1 MAVNKNFVVKN
12 GLEVNTNL
20 LLADADNSRV
30 GVGTS
35 VPSFTLHVFG
45 GIGVTDVSV
54 TGVTTLSQDLKVG
67 SGGTGFVVTT
77 DSATGAGQSVGI
89 RTGFPEYT
97 LDVRGPVSTGATALY
112 VQGDARITGDL
123 FVDDITFDDANMQD
137 LTVTDTLTVAG
148 ITTLAS
154 SGGITTTG
162 GQLFVATD
170 ASVSGTVTAT
180 SFVGDGSGLTGVSTN
195 LTGSVGLSSEGTFVG
210 TGATILDFKST
221 TGTNVNNVTIS
232 SGIATVTIQPGV
244 SLGLAIALGG

>member
-1 MAVNKNFVVKN
+1 
-12 GLEVNTNL
+12 
-20 LLADADNSRV
+20 
-30 GVGTS
+30 
-35 VPSFTLHVFG
+35 
-45 GIGVTDVSV
+45 
-54 TGVTTLSQDLKVG
+54 
-67 SGGTGFVVTT
+67 
-77 DSATGAGQSVGI
+77 
-89 RTGFPEYT
+89 
-97 LDVRGPVSTGATALY
+97 
-112 VQGDARITGDL
+112 
-123 FVDDITFDDANMQD
+123 MQD

-210 TGATILDFKST
+210 TGATILDFKTT
-221 TGTNVNNVTIS
+221 TGTNINNVTIS

>member
-97 LDVRGPVSTGATALY
+97 LDVRGPVSTGTTALY
-112 VQGDARITGDL
+112 VYGDTRITGDL
-123 FVDDITFDDANMQD
+123 FVDDITFDDATMQD

-148 ITTLAS
+148 FTTLAS

-162 GQLFVATD
+162 GQLYVASD
-170 ASVSGTVTAT
+170 ISAIGVITAT
-180 SFVGDGSGLTGVSTN
+180 SFTGLGQIGVA
-195 LTGSVGLSSEGTFVG
+195 SEGTFVG
-210 TGATILDFKST
+210 TGVTLVDFKTT
-221 TGTNVNNVTIS
+221 TGTNINSVDIS
-232 SGIATVTIQPGV
+232 SGIASVTIQPGV

>member
-148 ITTLAS
+148 FTTLAS

-162 GQLFVATD
+162 DQLYVASD
-170 ASVSGTVTAT
+170 INAIGVITAT
-180 SFVGDGSGLTGVSTN
+180 SFIGLGQI
-195 LTGSVGLSSEGTFVG
+195 LSL
-210 TGATILDFKST
+210 IH
-221 TGTNVNNVTIS
+221 I
-232 SGIATVTIQPGV
+232 
-244 SLGLAIALGG
+244 

>member
-54 TGVTTLSQDLKVG
+54 TGVTTLSSDLKVG

-89 RTGFPEYT
+89 RTDSPAYT
-97 LDVRGPVSTGATALY
+97 LDIRGPVSTGATALY

-123 FVDDITFDDANMQD
+123 FVDDITFDDATMQD

>member
-148 ITTLAS
+148 FTTLAS

-162 GQLFVATD
+162 GQLYVASD
-170 ASVSGTVTAT
+170 ISAIGVITAT
-180 SFVGDGSGLTGVSTN
+180 SFTGLGQIGVA
-195 LTGSVGLSSEGTFVG
+195 SEGTFVG
-210 TGATILDFKST
+210 TGVTLVDFKST
-221 TGTNVNNVTIS
+221 SGTNIQSVDIS
-232 SGIATVTIQPGV
+232 SGIASVTVVPGV

>member
-97 LDVRGPVSTGATALY
+97 LDVRGPVSTGTTALY
-112 VQGDARITGDL
+112 VYGDTRITGDL

-137 LTVTDTLTVAG
+137 LTVTDTLNVAG
-148 ITTLAS
+148 VTTLAS
-154 SGGITTTG
+154 GGGISTVG
-162 GQLFVATD
+162 GQLYVASD
-170 ASVSGTVTAT
+170 ISASGVITAT
-180 SFVGDGSGLTGVSTN
+180 SFTGLGQIGVA
-195 LTGSVGLSSEGTFVG
+195 SEGTFVG
-210 TGATILDFKST
+210 TGVTLVDFKT
-221 TGTNVNNVTIS
+221 TSGTNVQSVDIS
-232 SGIATVTIQPGV
+232 SGIASVTIAPGV

>member
-112 VQGDARITGDL
+112 VQGDTRITGDL

-137 LTVTDTLTVAG
+137 LTVTDTMTVAG
-148 ITTLAS
+148 VSTLAS

-162 GQLFVATD
+162 GQLYVASD
-170 ASVSGTVTAT
+170 ISASGVITAT
-180 SFVGDGSGLTGVSTN
+180 SFTGLGQIGVA
-195 LTGSVGLSSEGTFVG
+195 SEGTFVG
-210 TGATILDFKST
+210 TGVTLVDFKST
-221 TGTNVNNVTIS
+221 SGTNIQSVDIS
-232 SGIATVTIQPGV
+232 SGIASVTVVPGV

>member
-54 TGVTTLSQDLKVG
+54 TGVTTLSSDLKVG

-89 RTGFPEYT
+89 RTDSPAYT
-97 LDVRGPVSTGATALY
+97 LDVRGPVSTGTTALY

-148 ITTLAS
+148 VTTLAS

-162 GQLFVATD
+162 GQHKVD
-170 ASVSGTVTAT
+170 H
-180 SFVGDGSGLTGVSTN
+180 
-195 LTGSVGLSSEGTFVG
+195 
-210 TGATILDFKST
+210 
-221 TGTNVNNVTIS
+221 
-232 SGIATVTIQPGV
+232 Q
-244 SLGLAIALGG
+244 

>member
-97 LDVRGPVSTGATALY
+97 LDVRGPVSTGTTALY

-123 FVDDITFDDANMQD
+123 FVDDITFDDATMQD

-148 ITTLAS
+148 VTTLAS
-154 SGGITTTG
+154 SGGITTAG
-162 GQLFVATD
+162 GQLYVASD
-170 ASVSGTVTAT
+170 ISASGVITAT
-180 SFVGDGSGLTGVSTN
+180 SFTGLGQIGVA
-195 LTGSVGLSSEGTFVG
+195 SEGTFVG
-210 TGATILDFKST
+210 TGVTLVDFKT
-221 TGTNVNNVTIS
+221 TSGTNVQSVDIS
-232 SGIATVTIQPGV
+232 SGIASVTIAPGV

>member
-148 ITTLAS
+148 FNNSCKWRWNHHYWWSTLCC
-154 SGGITTTG
+154 
-162 GQLFVATD
+162 
-170 ASVSGTVTAT
+170 
-180 SFVGDGSGLTGVSTN
+180 
-195 LTGSVGLSSEGTFVG
+195 
-210 TGATILDFKST
+210 K
-221 TGTNVNNVTIS
+221 
-232 SGIATVTIQPGV
+232 
-244 SLGLAIALGG
+244 

>member
-54 TGVTTLSQDLKVG
+54 TGVTTLSSDLKVG

-77 DSATGAGQSVGI
+77 DSSTGAGQSVGI

-97 LDVRGPVSTGATALY
+97 LDVRGPVSTGTTALY

-148 ITTLAS
+148 VSTLAS

-162 GQLFVATD
+162 CQLYVASD
-170 ASVSGTVTAT
+170 ISASGVITAT
-180 SFVGDGSGLTGVSTN
+180 SFTGLGQIGVA
-195 LTGSVGLSSEGTFVG
+195 SEGTFVG
-210 TGATILDFKST
+210 TGVTLVDFKT
-221 TGTNVNNVTIS
+221 TSGTNVQSVDIS
-232 SGIATVTIQPGV
+232 SGIASVTIAPGV